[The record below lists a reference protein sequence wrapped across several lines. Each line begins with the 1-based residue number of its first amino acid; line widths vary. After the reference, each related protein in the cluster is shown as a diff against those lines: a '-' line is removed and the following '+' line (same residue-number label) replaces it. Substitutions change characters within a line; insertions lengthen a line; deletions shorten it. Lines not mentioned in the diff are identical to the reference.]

1 MRSIEIL
8 KILISVIGS
17 LKLLAAG
24 IDDIALYVPRLFVDA
39 RDFAQARGMDPDK
52 LQKGLGVS
60 RMAIVDTNQDP
71 ACMAA
76 NACLR
81 IMERNKIAPKDI
93 GRLYVATESSLDES
107 KAMNSYVIGMLEQ
120 VYGNDSFGH
129 CGGIECKFACVSGSY
144 ALYDNAN
151 WIRAGEAEGKAALVV
166 VSDIAKYD
174 MGSSGEY
181 TQGAGAVAMLLN
193 DNPRIM
199 TFDPKVTS
207 TSIKNEYDFY
217 RPFGKE
223 TPIVNG
229 QYSNLLY
236 MIQVKKALM
245 AYKEKALST
254 GIIKLKEG
262 ESILD
267 YIDFI
272 NMHLPYS
279 NMGKKA
285 LTYLLRHEWRSL
297 PRWKGIVEK
306 MGLPEPAP
314 KDPRGTIE
322 SILADEEFM
331 QKDHE
336 FTKRFTQTEEF
347 QEAYDSKLASSLIAS
362 STVGN
367 IYTASL
373 YMGFRS
379 CLEFEFQK
387 GTDLEGKRFGF
398 GSYGSGSSAMVFSG
412 VIMPAYKEIVKNM
425 NLEAEIGDRRKV
437 SLEEYEQ
444 IHESKLGPTENILEG
459 KKEFVLVGV
468 GSSPEL
474 RGQRKY
480 VFKD

>member
-1 MRSIEIL
+1 M
-8 KILISVIGS
+8 
-17 LKLLAAG
+17 AAG
-24 IDDIALYVPRLFVDA
+24 IDDIAIYIPRLFVDA
-39 RDFAQARGMDPDK
+39 RDFARARGMDPDK
-52 LQKGLGVS
+52 LQRGLGVS

-76 NACLR
+76 NACFRL
-81 IMERNKIAPKDI
+81 MEKNDLSPSDV

-120 VYGNDSFGH
+120 VYGNDSFEH

-144 ALYDNAN
+144 ALYDNSN
-151 WIRAGEAEGKAALVV
+151 WIRAGEAEGKSAIVV

-174 MGSSGEY
+174 LGSSGEY

-193 DNPRIM
+193 DAPRLM
-199 TFDPKVTS
+199 AFDPKVTS

-254 GIIKLKEG
+254 GLIKLKEG
-262 ESILD
+262 ETILD

-285 LTYLLRHEWRSL
+285 LAYLLRHEWRNL
-297 PRWKGIVEK
+297 PRWHEIIEK
-306 MGLPEPAP
+306 MGIPEPIP

-322 SILADEEFM
+322 SVLADEEYM

-336 FTKRFTQTEEF
+336 FTKRFTMTDEF
-347 QEAYDSKLASSLIAS
+347 QEAYDAKLASSLIAS
-362 STVGN
+362 RMVGN
-367 IYTASL
+367 LYTASL

-412 VIMPAYKEIVKNM
+412 IIMPSYKQLVRDM
-425 NLEAEIGDRRKV
+425 NLESEIGDRIKI

-444 IHESKLGPTENILEG
+444 IHENKRTPSENLLDS
-459 KKEFVLVGV
+459 KKEFVLVGIENN
-468 GSSPEL
+468 PQM

-480 VFKD
+480 VFKE